1 MKKITFFIF
10 VISAFIFTSCKKT
23 PADVSK
29 VVKVSYPTIIYSGG
43 QFFSIPV
50 GGTVPSVTVSA
61 YDSTL
66 GQSLNVV
73 QSGTVDNTTPGLYIL
88 QAIAKNSNGYTTTG
102 AIYVAVT
109 NISPTVDL
117 SGNYARLSTPDSSIV
132 ITKEANGLYQSS
144 DIGGALSLPIVAYF
158 AQINDSTIVGPDQPT
173 DAGTLSI
180 SNGAVTYSPD
190 TTLSYHVVNASFG
203 TQLRTFVKY

>member
-1 MKKITFFIF
+1 MKKTILFILAA
-10 VISAFIFTSCKKT
+10 SALIFTSCKKT
-23 PADVSK
+23 PANVSK
-29 VVKVSYPTIIYSGG
+29 VVKVSYPNIIYSGG

-61 YDSTL
+61 YDSAL
-66 GQSLNVV
+66 GENITVT

-88 QAIAKNSNGYTTTG
+88 QANARNSNGYTTVG

-109 NISPTVDL
+109 NISPTIDL
-117 SGNYARLSTPDSSIV
+117 SGNYARLGTADSSIV
-132 ITKEANGLYQSS
+132 VTKEANGLYQSS

-180 SNGAVTYSPD
+180 SNGAVAYSPD